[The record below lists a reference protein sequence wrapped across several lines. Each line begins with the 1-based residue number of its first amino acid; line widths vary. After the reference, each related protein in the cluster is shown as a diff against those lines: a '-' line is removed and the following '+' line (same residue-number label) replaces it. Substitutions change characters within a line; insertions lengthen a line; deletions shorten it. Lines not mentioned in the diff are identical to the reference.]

1 MTCPPTPPPR
11 DDVRSIDGA
20 STASCAGRSRV
31 DVVVDDTALSARTRR
46 IQPTIDVEEHHTDD
60 RARTIARATI
70 AVSRVAH
77 ALLPHGLSSGRAKEA
92 RSCVS
97 SLF

>member
-20 STASCAGRSRV
+20 STESCAGRSRV

-46 IQPTIDVEEHHTDD
+46 IEPTIDVEEHHTDD

-70 AVSRVAH
+70 AVLRVAH
-77 ALLPHGLSSGRAKEA
+77 ALLLHRLHTASARAA
-92 RSCVS
+92 QRRHVRA
-97 SLF
+97 